1 MKTSSLSQE
10 RKKNLR
16 LFLRR
21 MTARKIVLFGLIGTL
36 FFVILALFAPLIA
49 TADPNEMA
57 MLDKL
62 ADPSSAHWFGT
73 DMYGRDIFSRV
84 VYGAQVSLII
94 GVTSVLLA
102 SIVGC
107 FLGML
112 AAYNGGIIDT
122 MLMRFCDAFCA
133 IPQIA
138 ITTAL
143 VSLYGRSVASM
154 ACIMGIS
161 TMPGFIRMMRAS
173 SLSTISSEYI
183 LSAKLLGEH
192 PLKILIKH
200 VLPNSISPIIIMATQ
215 TIGITI
221 MMESGLSFL
230 GIGIT
235 VPTASWGTMVNEAR
249 PFLLTHPLYAGA
261 PCICIALLII
271 SLNLLGDGIRDALD
285 PTLRGAK

>member
-1 MKTSSLSQE
+1 M
-10 RKKNLR
+10 
-16 LFLRR
+16 
-21 MTARKIVLFGLIGTL
+21 
-36 FFVILALFAPLIA
+36 
-49 TADPNEMA
+49 
-57 MLDKL
+57 
-62 ADPSSAHWFGT
+62 
-73 DMYGRDIFSRV
+73 

-235 VPTASWGTMVNEAR
+235 VPR
-249 PFLLTHPLYAGA
+249 HRGA
-261 PCICIALLII
+261 YGQRGPSVPADPSAVCRGSCICIALLII

>member
-1 MKTSSLSQE
+1 
-10 RKKNLR
+10 
-16 LFLRR
+16 
-21 MTARKIVLFGLIGTL
+21 
-36 FFVILALFAPLIA
+36 
-49 TADPNEMA
+49 
-57 MLDKL
+57 
-62 ADPSSAHWFGT
+62 
-73 DMYGRDIFSRV
+73 
-84 VYGAQVSLII
+84 
-94 GVTSVLLA
+94 
-102 SIVGC
+102 
-107 FLGML
+107 ML

-122 MLMRFCDAFCA
+122 LLMRFCDAFCA

-235 VPTASWGTMVNEAR
+235 VPTASWGTMGQRGPSVPADPSAVCR
-249 PFLLTHPLYAGA
+249 GSLHLYSAA
-261 PCICIALLII
+261 DHQ
-271 SLNLLGDGIRDALD
+271 LNLLGDGIRDALD
-285 PTLRGAK
+285 RR

>member
-1 MKTSSLSQE
+1 MKTGSLSQE

-49 TADPNEMA
+49 TVDPNEMA

-122 MLMRFCDAFCA
+122 LLMRFCDAFCA

-235 VPTASWGTMVNEAR
+235 VPTASWGT
-249 PFLLTHPLYAGA
+249 
-261 PCICIALLII
+261 
-271 SLNLLGDGIRDALD
+271 IRSC
-285 PTLRGAK
+285 

>member
-1 MKTSSLSQE
+1 MKTDSLSQE

-36 FFVILALFAPLIA
+36 LFVILALFAPLIA

-122 MLMRFCDAFCA
+122 LLMRFCDAFCA

-192 PLKILIKH
+192 PLKILHQACSAQQYFSHHHYGDPDHRHHHHDGKRLELSWHRHHGAHGIVGH
-200 VLPNSISPIIIMATQ
+200 NGQRGPSVPADPSAVCRGSLHLYSAADHQPEPI
-215 TIGITI
+215 G
-221 MMESGLSFL
+221 
-230 GIGIT
+230 
-235 VPTASWGTMVNEAR
+235 
-249 PFLLTHPLYAGA
+249 
-261 PCICIALLII
+261 
-271 SLNLLGDGIRDALD
+271 
-285 PTLRGAK
+285 

>member
-1 MKTSSLSQE
+1 M
-10 RKKNLR
+10 RR
-16 LFLRR
+16 FLRR
-21 MTARKIVLFGLIGTL
+21 MTSRKIVILGLIGTL

-49 TADPNEMA
+49 TADPNEMV
-57 MLDKL
+57 MMEKL
-62 ADPSSAHWFGT
+62 SDPSSAHLFGT
-73 DMYGRDIFSRV
+73 DLYGRDIFSRV
-84 VYGAQVSLII
+84 VYGSRVSLII
-94 GVTSVLLA
+94 GVSSVLLA
-102 SIVGC
+102 SVVGC

-112 AAYNGGIIDT
+112 AAYNGGIVDT
-122 MLMRFCDAFCA
+122 ILMRFCDAFRA

-138 ITTAL
+138 VTTAL
-143 VSLYGRSVASM
+143 VSIYGRSVAAM
-154 ACIMGIS
+154 AFIMGFS

-173 SLSTISSEYI
+173 SLSTIGSEYI

-192 PLKILIKH
+192 PFKILVKH

-215 TIGITI
+215 MIGGTI

-230 GIGIT
+230 GIGIS

-249 PFLLTHPLYAGA
+249 PFLLTHPLYAGV
-261 PCICIALLII
+261 PCVCIALLII

>member
-1 MKTSSLSQE
+1 MKTGSLSQE

-49 TADPNEMA
+49 TVDPNEMA

-122 MLMRFCDAFCA
+122 LLMRFCDAFCA

-161 TMPGFIRMMRAS
+161 TMPGFIRMA
-173 SLSTISSEYI
+173 LPWWVV
-183 LSAKLLGEH
+183 LLG
-192 PLKILIKH
+192 
-200 VLPNSISPIIIMATQ
+200 
-215 TIGITI
+215 
-221 MMESGLSFL
+221 
-230 GIGIT
+230 
-235 VPTASWGTMVNEAR
+235 
-249 PFLLTHPLYAGA
+249 
-261 PCICIALLII
+261 
-271 SLNLLGDGIRDALD
+271 
-285 PTLRGAK
+285 

>member
-1 MKTSSLSQE
+1 M
-10 RKKNLR
+10 
-16 LFLRR
+16 
-21 MTARKIVLFGLIGTL
+21 IGTL
-36 FFVILALFAPLIA
+36 FFVVLALFAPLIA

-62 ADPSSAHWFGT
+62 ADPSAAHWFGT

-122 MLMRFCDAFCA
+122 LLMRFCDAFCA

-138 ITTAL
+138 VTTAL
-143 VSLYGRSVASM
+143 VSLYGRSVVSM